1 MTVAVLDTTVNH
13 LPEVLEYEYFPEVA
27 GSKQSAQ
34 YQYLLAGCTC
44 LAGDQFGQVGFDRPL
59 SVGSFITMTDCGA
72 YTYARANTFNG
83 VGLPNV
89 YWRDAHDELRLIRKA
104 EYEDFS
110 AKAGAIASVDF

>member
-1 MTVAVLDTTVNH
+1 
-13 LPEVLEYEYFPEVA
+13 
-27 GSKQSAQ
+27 
-34 YQYLLAGCTC
+34 
-44 LAGDQFGQVGFDRPL
+44 
-59 SVGSFITMTDCGA
+59 MTDCGA